1 MANLL
6 SLSSGSVP
14 FDESGLHGAQLVMR
28 TTDIDVTLRISIRH
42 AADLIH
48 ACGWSGTNTL
58 RRWRSGGH

>member
-14 FDESGLHGAQLVMR
+14 FDESGLHCAQLVMR

-42 AADLIH
+42 ATDLL
-48 ACGWSGTNTL
+48 APAAGLGPEE
-58 RRWRSGGH
+58 